1 MKLIEDAGCSKTYE
15 KHPYRLTILTYTNG
29 DTSSWV
35 FKRNKNKHY
44 IPVDAHAALA
54 LGEQIAKAG

>member
-1 MKLIEDAGCSKTYE
+1 MKLIQDAGCSKTYE
-15 KHPYRLTILTYTNG
+15 RGNSRLTILTYASGET
-29 DTSSWV
+29 TSWV

-44 IPVDAHAALA
+44 IPIDSAALA